1 MRESV
6 SRRAPTLTLPRWAG
20 EGIVI
25 VALIAYAALYA
36 SPYGLRVLTV
46 AGVYA
51 LATIG
56 FQIVFGLGG
65 ALSLAQGA
73 FFGLGAYAT
82 GILGSQWGWS
92 FAATFPVSLL
102 VPLAVA
108 LLVGLPVLCLE
119 SHYFALAT
127 LGIAQVV
134 HLLAVNSPDLTG
146 GANGLPGV
154 PGIVLF
160 GWAVPRGLPL
170 AAIVWSFVAVG
181 GLIAWALARGRWG
194 RALTLVRDDPLA
206 AGTLGLD
213 VGRLRLTAFALSAV
227 YGGAAGA
234 LAVHTQRVVSPEVLE
249 FPIMVSILTIAVVG
263 GRGRVAGAILGA
275 LLLIHLPEW
284 FRFLER
290 SYLLI
295 YGVALLA
302 AIVLAPHG
310 LTGLIDRLFPPR
322 PKPLPKPAA
331 LPEAAPAA
339 GPVLRIVDLGKSFG
353 GVRAVD
359 GVSLTL
365 SAGTITG
372 LIGPNGSGKTT
383 VINLVSGLERPD
395 RGRILLFDQDITSF
409 NISGWRPDRIARAGI
424 ARSFQAV
431 SLPPGATVL
440 DAVAAARLDRDRSIA
455 EAEAHAL
462 HILGRLNAADL
473 APRPCADLPAAL
485 RRRVELAR
493 ALARQ
498 PSVLLLDEPAAG
510 LTDAEKADLA
520 THLRAIAATG
530 TALLVVEHDMGF
542 LLPLAGHVLCLDQG
556 RILYDGS
563 PGGVRDDPA
572 VVTAY
577 LGEGAP

>member
-1 MRESV
+1 MLAV
-6 SRRAPTLTLPRWAG
+6 L
-20 EGIVI
+20 V
-25 VALIAYAALYA
+25 AYALLYA

-51 LATIG
+51 LAAIG

-65 ALSLAQGA
+65 ALSLAHGA
-73 FFGLGAYAT
+73 FFGIGAYAT
-82 GILGSQWGWS
+82 GILGSQWGLG

-102 VPLAVA
+102 VPLLLA
-108 LLVGLPVLCLE
+108 LLVGLPVLRLE

-134 HLLAVNSPDLTG
+134 HLLAVNSPGLTG

-170 AAIVWSFVAVG
+170 AAVVWGFVALG
-181 GLIAWALARGRWG
+181 GLLAWRLARGRWG

-213 VGRLRLTAFALSAV
+213 VGGLRLAAFALSAV
-227 YGGAAGA
+227 YAGAAGA

-249 FPIMVSILTIAVVG
+249 FPVMVSVLTIAVVG

-275 LLLIHLPEW
+275 VLLLHLPEW

-290 SYLLI
+290 SYLI
-295 YGVALLA
+295 VYGVALLA
-302 AIVLAPHG
+302 TIVLAPHG
-310 LTGLIDRLFPPR
+310 LTGLLDRLFPSR
-322 PKPLPKPAA
+322 PAPLPKPEAP
-331 LPEAAPAA
+331 PEMAIPD
-339 GPVLRIVDLGKSFG
+339 GPLLRVEGLTKGFG

-365 SAGTITG
+365 EAGTITG

-383 VINLVSGLERPD
+383 LVNLISGLETPD
-395 RGRILLFDQDITSF
+395 GGRVLMGGTDLA
-409 NISGWRPDRIARAGI
+409 GKRPDRIARAGI
-424 ARSFQAV
+424 ARTFQAV
-431 SLPPGATVL
+431 SLPEGASVL
-440 DAVAAARLDRDRSIA
+440 AAVAAARLERDGSIA
-455 EAEAHAL
+455 QAEAHAL
-462 HILGRLNAADL
+462 WALERLGAADL
-473 APRPCADLPAAL
+473 AAKSCAGLPAAL

-498 PSVLLLDEPAAG
+498 PAVLLLDEPAAG
-510 LTDAEKADLA
+510 LTDGEKAELA
-520 THLRAIAATG
+520 GHLHAIAATG

-556 RILYDGS
+556 RPLYAG
-563 PGGVRDDPA
+563 PPEGVRSDPA
-572 VVTAY
+572 VVAAY
-577 LGEGAP
+577 LGEGA

>member
-1 MRESV
+1 MREVRKLSAL
-6 SRRAPTLTLPRWAG
+6 APSLTLPRFAG
-20 EGIVI
+20 EGILVLG
-25 VALIAYAALYA
+25 VVAYAVLYA

-51 LATIG
+51 LAAIG
-56 FQIVFGLGG
+56 FQLVFGLGG
-65 ALSLAQGA
+65 ALSLAHGA

-82 GILGSQWGWS
+82 GILGSQWGWG

-102 VPLAVA
+102 VPLLLA
-108 LLVGLPVLCLE
+108 LLVGLPVLRLE

-127 LGIAQVV
+127 LGVGQVV
-134 HLLAVNSPDLTG
+134 HLLAVNSPGLTG

-170 AAIVWSFVAVG
+170 AAVVWGCVTLG
-181 GLIAWALARGRWG
+181 GWLAWSLARGRWG

-213 VGRLRLTAFALSAV
+213 VGRLRLGAFALSAV
-227 YGGAAGA
+227 YAGAAGA

-249 FPIMVSILTIAVVG
+249 FPVMVSILTIAVVG

-275 LLLIHLPEW
+275 VLLIHLPEW

-290 SYLLI
+290 SYLI
-295 YGVALLA
+295 VYGVALLTTV
-302 AIVLAPHG
+302 VLAPHG
-310 LTGLIDRLFPPR
+310 LTGLLDRLFRLPAR
-322 PKPLPKPAA
+322 PIPKAVAPV
-331 LPEAAPAA
+331 EAVRAS
-339 GPVLRIVDLGKSFG
+339 GPVLRVEGLGKSFG

-365 SAGTITG
+365 ESGSITG

-383 VINLVSGLERPD
+383 LINLLTGLERPD
-395 RGRILLFDQDITSF
+395 QGRVLLAGRDLA
-409 NISGWRPDRIARAGI
+409 GKRPDRIARAGV
-424 ARSFQAV
+424 ARTFQAV
-431 SLPPGATVL
+431 SLPEGATVL
-440 DAVAAARLDRDRSIA
+440 EAVAAARLERDRSVA

-462 HILGRLNAADL
+462 WALERVGAAGL
-473 APRPCADLPAAL
+473 AVRPCADLPAAL

-498 PSVLLLDEPAAG
+498 PAVLLLDEPAAG
-510 LTDAEKADLA
+510 LTDAEKAELA
-520 THLRAIAATG
+520 GHLRAIAATG

-542 LLPLAGHVLCLDQG
+542 LLPLAGHVLGLDQG
-556 RILYDGS
+556 RTLYDG
-563 PGGVRDDPA
+563 PAAGVRSDPA
-572 VVTAY
+572 VIAAY
-577 LGEGAP
+577 LGEGAA

>member
-82 GILGSQWGWS
+82 GIFGSQWGWS

-108 LLVGLPVLCLE
+108 LLVGLPVLRLE

-134 HLLAVNSPDLTG
+134 HLLAVNSPGLTG

-154 PGIVLF
+154 PGIILF

-170 AAIVWSFVAVG
+170 AAIVWGFVAVG
-181 GLIAWALARGRWG
+181 GLIAWALARGRWC

-234 LAVHTQRVVSPEVLE
+234 LTVHTQRVVSPEVLE
-249 FPIMVSILTIAVVG
+249 FPVMVSILTIAVVG

-322 PKPLPKPAA
+322 PKPLPEPAA

-365 SAGTITG
+365 SAGSITG

-395 RGRILLFDQDITSF
+395 EGRILLFDQDITSF
-409 NISGWRPDRIARAGI
+409 RPDRIARAGI

-473 APRPCADLPAAL
+473 APRLCADLPAAL

-520 THLRAIAATG
+520 THLRAIAASG

>member
-1 MRESV
+1 MRKGV
-6 SRRAPTLTLPRWAG
+6 RKLWALAPTLTLPRWAG
-20 EGIVI
+20 EGIG
-25 VALIAYAALYA
+25 VAVLLAYALLYA

-51 LATIG
+51 LAAIG

-65 ALSLAQGA
+65 ALSLAHGA
-73 FFGLGAYAT
+73 FFGIGAYAT
-82 GILGSQWGWS
+82 GILGSQWGWG

-102 VPLAVA
+102 VPLLLA
-108 LLVGLPVLCLE
+108 LLVGLPVLRLE

-134 HLLAVNSPDLTG
+134 HLLAVNSPGLTG

-170 AAIVWSFVAVG
+170 AAVVWGFVALG
-181 GLIAWALARGRWG
+181 GLLAWRLARGRWG

-213 VGRLRLTAFALSAV
+213 VGGLRLAAFALSAV
-227 YGGAAGA
+227 YAGAAGA

-249 FPIMVSILTIAVVG
+249 FPIMVSVLTIAVVG

-275 LLLIHLPEW
+275 VLLLHLPEW

-290 SYLLI
+290 SYLI
-295 YGVALLA
+295 VYGVALLA
-302 AIVLAPHG
+302 TIVLAPHG
-310 LTGLIDRLFPPR
+310 LTGLLDRLFPAR
-322 PKPLPKPAA
+322 PALLPKPEAP
-331 LPEAAPAA
+331 PEMAIPN
-339 GPVLRIVDLGKSFG
+339 GPLLRVEGLTKGFG

-365 SAGTITG
+365 EAGAITG

-383 VINLVSGLERPD
+383 LVNLISGLETPD
-395 RGRILLFDQDITSF
+395 GGRVLMGDVDLA
-409 NISGWRPDRIARAGI
+409 GKRPDRIARAGI
-424 ARSFQAV
+424 ARTFQAV
-431 SLPPGATVL
+431 SLPEGASVL
-440 DAVAAARLDRDRSIA
+440 AAVAAARLERDGSIA
-455 EAEAHAL
+455 QAEAHAL
-462 HILGRLNAADL
+462 WALERLDAADL
-473 APRPCADLPAAL
+473 AAKPCAGLPAAL

-498 PSVLLLDEPAAG
+498 PAVLLLDEPAAG
-510 LTDAEKADLA
+510 LTDGEKAELA
-520 THLRAIAATG
+520 GHLRAIAATG

-556 RILYDGS
+556 RPLYAG
-563 PGGVRDDPA
+563 PPEGVRSDPA
-572 VVTAY
+572 VVAAY
-577 LGEGAP
+577 LGEGA

>member
-1 MRESV
+1 M
-6 SRRAPTLTLPRWAG
+6 G
-20 EGIVI
+20 
-25 VALIAYAALYA
+25 ALLAYALLYA

-51 LATIG
+51 LAAIG

-65 ALSLAQGA
+65 ALSLAHGA

-92 FAATFPVSLL
+92 FVATFPVSLL
-102 VPLAVA
+102 VPLLLA
-108 LLVGLPVLCLE
+108 LVVGLPVLRLE

-134 HLLAVNSPDLTG
+134 LLLAVNSPGLTG

-170 AAIVWSFVAVG
+170 ASVVWAFVALG
-181 GLIAWALARGRWG
+181 GALAWRLASGRWG

-213 VGRLRLTAFALSAV
+213 VGGLRLAAFALSAV
-227 YGGAAGA
+227 YAGAAGA

-249 FPIMVSILTIAVVG
+249 FPVMVSVLTIAVVG

-275 LLLIHLPEW
+275 VLLIHLPEW

-290 SYLLI
+290 SYLI
-295 YGVALLA
+295 VYGAALLVTM
-302 AIVLAPHG
+302 VLMPHG
-310 LTGLIDRLFPPR
+310 LTGLLDRLFPQRPR
-322 PKPLPKPAA
+322 PLPRV
-331 LPEAAPAA
+331 AAPSVVARPS
-339 GPVLRIVDLGKSFG
+339 GPVLRVEGLGKAFG

-365 SAGTITG
+365 EAGSITG

-383 VINLVSGLERPD
+383 VINLISGLERLD
-395 RGRILLFDQDITSF
+395 QGRILL
-409 NISGWRPDRIARAGI
+409 SGRNLTGQRPDRIARAGV
-424 ARSFQAV
+424 ARTFQAV
-431 SLPPGATVL
+431 SLPEGATVL
-440 DAVAAARLDRDRSIA
+440 EAVATARLERDRTVA

-462 HILGRLNAADL
+462 WALECLGAADL
-473 APRPCADLPAAL
+473 AARPCADLPAAL

-498 PSVLLLDEPAAG
+498 PAVLLLDEPAAG

-520 THLRAIAATG
+520 GHLRAIAALG

-556 RILYDGS
+556 RTLYDG
-563 PGGVRDDPA
+563 PPDGVRNDPA
-572 VVTAY
+572 VVAAY